1 MKLASGIIITHQAD
15 EVLTKLESQRGTT
28 LFTIIRSVDDKGK
41 PKEFLLEDAKLAIEK
56 AYIASDNLNYIIL
69 IAPRFSERAQSKLL
83 KILEEPPRNKAFI
96 IITESKSA
104 LLDTIQSRMPVL
116 LLHDKEEQEFS
127 LDLEGLNLSKVYAF
141 IQEHSRISSKE
152 CKHLVEQISL
162 SAIKSKRYN
171 LDQETLELFSNTVK
185 ALDVGSPT
193 TFVLTT
199 LLLKLLA
206 KKSDK
211 NS

>member
-206 KKSDK
+206 KKSDN